1 MEEQQNPLTY
11 EIIKTAVAREKWA
24 TERDIVHYNS
34 YIEQPAIVKEKQLDG
49 IVITYVDEDMKQSI
63 IIKLLK
69 KIFYFPIE
77 ETERAVKGE
86 NGVGI

>member
-1 MEEQQNPLTY
+1 M
-11 EIIKTAVAREKWA
+11 
-24 TERDIVHYNS
+24 
-34 YIEQPAIVKEKQLDG
+34 KEKQLDG
-49 IVITYVDEDMKQSI
+49 IVRTYVDEDMKQSI

>member
-1 MEEQQNPLTY
+1 M
-11 EIIKTAVAREKWA
+11 
-24 TERDIVHYNS
+24 
-34 YIEQPAIVKEKQLDG
+34 KEKQLDG
-49 IVITYVDEDMKQSI
+49 IVRTYVDEDMKQSI

-77 ETERAVKGE
+77 ETKRAVKGE